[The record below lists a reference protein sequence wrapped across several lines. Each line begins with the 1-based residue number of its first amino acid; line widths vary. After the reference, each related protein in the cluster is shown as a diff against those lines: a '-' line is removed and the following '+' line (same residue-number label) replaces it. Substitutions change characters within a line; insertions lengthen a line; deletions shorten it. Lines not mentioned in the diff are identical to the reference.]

1 MKHFDQIL
9 LKNVRLRS
17 NELYDINGNIMK
29 KLKQHYEHRFIPKG
43 YINEI
48 KSINTVSSG
57 IVDKDSLNKEIE
69 YNVSFKCDID
79 IIEKNDVLFGCIVK
93 SLNDKHMFLE
103 YSNATILIPP
113 GIFQKDYLKTYKEND
128 NLNIYVVQCRIELG
142 KSLALIIG
150 DIYFYAPMAEIEG
163 KILIE
168 FAPLELNNN
177 ETRTDINSIN
187 ITDNSINNGI
197 IPLVDL
203 GYNNK
208 IDELKKQIDRIDP
221 EIWNF
226 YKMLCNPYELVFPSI
241 KYYNKKLINLRAPN
255 RSYFK
260 MWEMLTKFSDLI
272 VFDPAKT
279 YNYVSLCEAPGGFI
293 KAIYDYRNNP
303 GDKFNAISLKNDI
316 NFSSDLNKI
325 KNLNLEDGDITNI
338 PMIKKYIKKFSSESQ
353 KAYIVTADGGFST
366 AEQNFEQER
375 ESTRLIFMEMLTGI
389 NVQVVGGTMILKIFD
404 CYSQATVDIIYIL
417 YLFYNK
423 VIIYKPQ
430 MSRPAN
436 SEKYI
441 IAVGFKGLD
450 IIPKL
455 NDKLFDYIENHK
467 DNLTDS
473 FVENIN
479 DQYFIQQIKIYNAT
493 QLELQYNKIN
503 EILSTIKSYKYA
515 IPTNKMSYIT
525 RQIKIA
531 IDWFEK
537 NNLKHLLVEDVNKL
551 SEATSD

>member
-1 MKHFDQIL
+1 
-9 LKNVRLRS
+9 
-17 NELYDINGNIMK
+17 
-29 KLKQHYEHRFIPKG
+29 
-43 YINEI
+43 
-48 KSINTVSSG
+48 
-57 IVDKDSLNKEIE
+57 
-69 YNVSFKCDID
+69 
-79 IIEKNDVLFGCIVK
+79 
-93 SLNDKHMFLE
+93 MFLE

-113 GIFQKDYLKTYKEND
+113 GIFQKEYLKTYKENN
-128 NLNIYVVQCRIELG
+128 NLNIYVEQCKIELG
-142 KSLALIIG
+142 KSVALIIG
-150 DIYFYAPMAEIEG
+150 DIYFYAPMSEIEG

-177 ETRTDINSIN
+177 GVSADIANIN
-187 ITDNSINNGI
+187 ITDNSLNNGI
-197 IPLVDL
+197 IPLIDL
-203 GYNNK
+203 GYNTK
-208 IDELKKQIDRIDP
+208 IDELKKQIDKIDP

-241 KYYNKKLINLRAPN
+241 KYYSKKLINIRAPN

-260 MWEMLTKFSDLI
+260 MWEILTKFNNLI
-272 VFDPAKT
+272 VFDPTKT
-279 YNYVSLCEAPGGFI
+279 YNYVSFCEAPGGFI
-293 KAIYDYRNNP
+293 KAIYDYRNNSE
-303 GDKFNAISLKNDI
+303 DKFYAISLKNDI

-325 KNLNLEDGDITNI
+325 KNLVLEDGDITNI
-338 PMIKKYIKKFSSESQ
+338 SMIKKYIKKFSTESN

-375 ESTRLIFMEMLTGI
+375 ESTRLIFMEMLSGI
-389 NVQVVGGTMILKIFD
+389 NVQAIGGTMILKIFD

-441 IAVGFKGLD
+441 IAVGFKGID
-450 IIPKL
+450 AIPNL
-455 NDKLFDYIENHK
+455 NDKLFNYIENHK

-479 DQYFIQQIKIYNAT
+479 DPYFIQQIKIYNTT

-503 EILSTIKSYKYA
+503 EILSTIKSYKYT
-515 IPTNKMSYIT
+515 ITNTKMSYIA
-525 RQIKIA
+525 RQINIA
-531 IDWFEK
+531 VNWFEK
-537 NNLKHLLVEDVNKL
+537 NNLKHLLVNNIDKL
-551 SEATSD
+551 SDITNE